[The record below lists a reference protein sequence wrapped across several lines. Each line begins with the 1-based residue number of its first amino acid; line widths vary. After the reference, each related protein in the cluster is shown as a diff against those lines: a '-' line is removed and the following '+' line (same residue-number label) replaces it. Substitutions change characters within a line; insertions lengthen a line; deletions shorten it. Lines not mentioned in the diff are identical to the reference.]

1 MTVVVLGKVL
11 GFFKDLSLS
20 YYLGANDTT
29 DAYFVSVYAAGL
41 IYGGVYS
48 AIPLLIVS
56 NASESQLTRRN
67 QELALSSMT
76 ILLVSLL
83 LSAIVFLLSDVV
95 AGIFL
100 ADQIENIVTKASF
113 YIRIAALTFPLSA
126 LTLIAT
132 SIKLAEGNKIP
143 SNAIAVFNSSLFIGA
158 VYFWHSPSNFQYALY
173 STIFSW
179 LLMVF
184 LYGKTIVFLYAYIG
198 WCVKHLSVKRFSAFF
213 SSAKMFY
220 LDQVTPA
227 LALYFAAQS
236 GESFVSLFSYSN
248 KLFLLY
254 VTLFVVFI
262 NSYLVPRFAKNYTS
276 GLGSMAEFD
285 CDFSKIMVL
294 VFPVTFFTLVNSQ
307 FLVTLVF
314 DRGEITHDQ
323 LNIITRVFSI
333 LGLAIPFVVIK
344 DVFVKLILINKES
357 VPLGPIHIGALIF
370 NVVFCILAVPIFSI
384 VAVAVGY
391 FLSFLLVSLLLIFG
405 GPSCSWITTRSKIN
419 FLYFSIVSCAL
430 SFTNIISIVLEK
442 IGGLNLILV
451 TGCAL
456 TLWYLIVAKR
466 YFQINPLKI

>member
-1 MTVVVLGKVL
+1 
-11 GFFKDLSLS
+11 
-20 YYLGANDTT
+20 
-29 DAYFVSVYAAGL
+29 
-41 IYGGVYS
+41 
-48 AIPLLIVS
+48 
-56 NASESQLTRRN
+56 
-67 QELALSSMT
+67 
-76 ILLVSLL
+76 
-83 LSAIVFLLSDVV
+83 
-95 AGIFL
+95 
-100 ADQIENIVTKASF
+100 
-113 YIRIAALTFPLSA
+113 
-126 LTLIAT
+126 
-132 SIKLAEGNKIP
+132 
-143 SNAIAVFNSSLFIGA
+143 
-158 VYFWHSPSNFQYALY
+158 
-173 STIFSW
+173 
-179 LLMVF
+179 
-184 LYGKTIVFLYAYIG
+184 
-198 WCVKHLSVKRFSAFF
+198 
-213 SSAKMFY
+213 
-220 LDQVTPA
+220 
-227 LALYFAAQS
+227 
-236 GESFVSLFSYSN
+236 
-248 KLFLLY
+248 
-254 VTLFVVFI
+254 
-262 NSYLVPRFAKNYTS
+262 
-276 GLGSMAEFD
+276 
-285 CDFSKIMVL
+285 MVL